1 MSSTFTFVTLSV
13 FQWQYLCT
21 PGQVRIWT
29 QEMYFLHCC
38 HDTLLKWKEPLLV
51 YSRSEIM
58 LPKCSI
64 FFHKILS
71 YSYFW
76 IRFLMRQNKIKYKP
90 TTEHTNVTFK
100 KNSKHSIYLLI
111 KSFFLLLFFNLTL
124 FGRYFVCI
132 SCMYFILFYFSSWV
146 WLLNIKGLFFSQCVH
161 TNRLAFSCH

>member
-1 MSSTFTFVTLSV
+1 MQHKCIYNPINVPFCMSSTFTFVTLSV

-58 LPKCSI
+58 PPKCSI

-90 TTEHTNVTFK
+90 TTEHTYVTFK
-100 KNSKHSIYLLI
+100 KKQQTFYIFTYKIFFFRCCCLI
-111 KSFFLLLFFNLTL
+111 WHCLGGILFVFL
-124 FGRYFVCI
+124 VCI
-132 SCMYFILFYFSSWV
+132 LF
-146 WLLNIKGLFFSQCVH
+146 C
-161 TNRLAFSCH
+161 